1 MPEPRAHRILWH
13 AIGVALVVF
22 VVYQSLTPAPL
33 EVELGEGNRLGH
45 LAAYGTLMGWYS
57 HLHEQRITRTPL
69 ALGFVA
75 MGIALEFI
83 QGATGYRTF
92 DPADALAN
100 TIGVCMGWLLAPPRL
115 PNLLALAERLHK
127 RKNW

>member
-1 MPEPRAHRILWH
+1 MWQ
-13 AIGVALVVF
+13 AIGLALLVF

-57 HLHEQRITRTPL
+57 HLHERRGTRFGL
-69 ALGFVA
+69 ALAFVA

-83 QGATGYRTF
+83 QGSTGYRTL
-92 DPADALAN
+92 DPADAVAN
-100 TIGVCMGWLLAPPRL
+100 TFGVRLGWLFAPPRL
-115 PNLLALAERLHK
+115 PNFLALAERALE
-127 RKNW
+127 RFRM

>member
-1 MPEPRAHRILWH
+1 MPEARSRRALWH
-13 AIGVALVVF
+13 AIGAALVAF

-57 HLHEQRITRTPL
+57 HLHERRITRIPL

-75 MGIALEFI
+75 MGVLMEFI
-83 QGATGYRTF
+83 QGTTGYRMF
-92 DPADALAN
+92 DPADAIAN
-100 TIGVCMGWLLAPPRL
+100 AVGVCLGWLMAPPRL
-115 PNLLALAERLHK
+115 PNLLAVAEHVLDRP
-127 RKNW
+127 RI